1 MTAVGD
7 SVMLA
12 SASALEA
19 ALPGIYIDAQVG
31 RQMQTGLTVLRTLA
45 AASRLRPVVVVGLG
59 TNGNVTTSQLRQL
72 QRAVGPG
79 RELVLVNT
87 FGPQPW
93 EHAVNTAL
101 TAAARHGKHTEL
113 ADWYQAIATRPAL
126 LWPDGIHPRPGG
138 ARLYARVVLAAIRAG
153 LPPGQQPSC
162 PRPKRST
169 VGPHLALPAALRLP
183 WPDAGITGIR
193 VHCPP

>member
-1 MTAVGD
+1 
-7 SVMLA
+7 MLA

-19 ALPGIYIDAQVG
+19 ELPGIYIDAQVG
-31 RQMQTGLTVLRTLA
+31 RQMQTGLTALRTLA
-45 AASRLRPVVVVGLG
+45 ATGRLRPVVVVSLG
-59 TNGNVTTSQLRQL
+59 TNGGITTSQLRQL

-101 TAAARHGKHTEL
+101 AADARHGKRTEL
-113 ADWYQAIATRPAL
+113 ADWYQAIAVRPAL
-126 LWPDGIHPRPGG
+126 LWPDGIHPRPAG

-153 LPPGQQPSC
+153 LPHGQRSLCPQP
-162 PRPKRST
+162 PRRM
-169 VGPHLALPAALRLP
+169 
-183 WPDAGITGIR
+183 
-193 VHCPP
+193 